1 MAVSMVSGVATTA
14 SPLSN
19 DLKVDMSKAVAMLS
33 PETEQ
38 FYTMMTNL
46 PAEPARSFKVEWL
59 EDRLRPRVTALAAS
73 AASDATNLTLT
84 NGEGAYWVA
93 GDILRNAVTR
103 EAYRVTATAAS
114 AVTVTRAVDGGTAA
128 SSASGVELVWVG
140 NVNAQGATLP
150 TRLITQKTTSYN
162 YTGIFRTSYGF
173 SETTI
178 ATEWY
183 SGDQLLYER
192 AKKLVE
198 HKSLLEHAAFFGP
211 RYYSATGPTHHPG
224 GLLAYITTNISDA
237 GGTFDKGEL
246 QDFLRTGLLYGYK
259 GRKALFAAPI
269 VTQVLG
275 EFLQDNWIQTGTNE
289 TYFGAKV
296 DGVISSA
303 YGGARIP
310 VFVKR
315 EWGAYSTASTQFGGY
330 AFLVDLENVKRRPL
344 RDTKLMPNRQAND
357 ADEVS
362 EEYLTE
368 TSFEIKREETHSILR
383 GVTG

>member
-1 MAVSMVSGVATTA
+1 
-14 SPLSN
+14 
-19 DLKVDMSKAVAMLS
+19 MSKAVAMLS

-38 FYTMMTNL
+38 FYTMLSNL
-46 PAEPARSFKVEWL
+46 PSEPARSFKVEWL
-59 EDRLRPRVTALAAS
+59 EDRLRPRLTALAAS
-73 AASDATNLTLT
+73 CTSADTNLTLT
-84 NGEGAYWVA
+84 AGEGSYWVS

-103 EAYRVTATAAS
+103 EAYLVTATAAS
-114 AVTVTRAVDGGTAA
+114 AVTVTRVIDGGTAA

-140 NVNAQGATLP
+140 NMNSQGATSP
-150 TRLITQKTTSYN
+150 TRLITQKTSNYN
-162 YTGIFRTSYGF
+162 YTGIFRTAYGF
-173 SETTI
+173 TETTI

-198 HKSLLEHAAFFGP
+198 HKALLEHAAFFGP
-211 RYYSATGPTHHPG
+211 RYYSSTGPKHHPG
-224 GLLAYITTNISDA
+224 GLLHYISTNISDA

-246 QDFLRTGLLYGYK
+246 QDYLRTGLLYGYK

-275 EFLQDNWIQTGTNE
+275 EFLQDNWIMTGTDE

-303 YGGARIP
+303 YGGAQIP

-344 RDTKLMPNRQAND
+344 RDTKLAPNRQAND
-357 ADEVS
+357 EDSVA
-362 EEYLTE
+362 EEYITE
-368 TSFEIKREETHSILR
+368 TSFEIKREETHSIWR

>member
-1 MAVSMVSGVATTA
+1 MAVTMVSGVATTA

-38 FYTMMTNL
+38 FYTMLSNL
-46 PAEPARSFKVEWL
+46 PSDKARSFKVEWL

-73 AASDATNLTLT
+73 ATSANTELTVT
-84 NGEGAYWVA
+84 TSEGSYFVA
-93 GDILRNAVTR
+93 GDILRNANTR
-103 EAYRVTATAAS
+103 EAYRVTASYAS
-114 AVTVTRAVDGGTAA
+114 ALSVTRAIGSVAAA

-140 NVNAQGATLP
+140 NVNAQGATSP
-150 TRLITQKTTSYN
+150 TRLITQKTTNYN
-162 YTGIFRTSYGF
+162 YTGIFRTAYGF
-173 SETTI
+173 TETTI

-198 HKSLLEHAAFFGP
+198 HKALLEHAAFFGP
-211 RYYSATGPTHHPG
+211 RYYSATGPTSHPG
-224 GLLAYITTNISDA
+224 GLIEFVSTNITDA
-237 GGTFDKGEL
+237 GGTFDKAEL

-275 EFLQDNWIQTGTNE
+275 EFLQDNWIRSTPDQS
-289 TYFGAKV
+289 YFGAKV
-296 DGVISSA
+296 DGVIASA
-303 YGGARIP
+303 YGGTQIP

-344 RDTKLMPNRQAND
+344 RDTQLVPKTQAND
-357 ADEVS
+357 EDS
-362 EEYLTE
+362 QNEEYKTE